1 MSASY
6 PDDIKSRVQSLVAT
20 GLSVAEAARNVG
32 IRRETVRQWVKQAA
46 TATAPARNLL
56 AEKLA
61 DDSELSR
68 LRRENGLLK
77 QLVAMLLTEGA

>member
-1 MSASY
+1 MIAYNS
-6 PDDIKSRVQSLVAT
+6 DIKARVQNLVST

-32 IRRETVRQWVKQAA
+32 IRRETVRQWVKQAT

-61 DDSELSR
+61 DDGELSR
-68 LRRENGLLK
+68 LRRENNLLR
-77 QLVAMLLTEGA
+77 QLVATLLTENA

>member
-1 MSASY
+1 MTEYA
-6 PDDIKSRVQSLVAT
+6 PEIKKRVQELVST

-32 IRRETVRQWVKQAA
+32 VPRGTVLHWLRRAH

-61 DDSELSR
+61 DDGELSR
-68 LRRENGLLK
+68 LRRENLLLR
-77 QLVAMLLTEGA
+77 QLVATLLSEA